1 MMSQNTIRAS
11 QITQGYMQL
20 LINDFPQDKWFD
32 RPVNVPN
39 HAAWQVGHVAVSA
52 NAGLMAIGQPS
63 LLDETWGPLF
73 GRGSESQDDAL
84 IYPPI
89 EQVIEGFSK
98 VYAALTE
105 AYSNAGESVL
115 MADTTIDRL
124 VERFPKQGDFIVF
137 LLTSHLA
144 MHAGQ
149 FSTLRKLLGLGNV
162 M

>member
-1 MMSQNTIRAS
+1 M
-11 QITQGYMQL
+11 
-20 LINDFPQDKWFD
+20 
-32 RPVNVPN
+32 
-39 HAAWQVGHVAVSA
+39 
-52 NAGLMAIGQPS
+52 
-63 LLDETWGPLF
+63 
-73 GRGSESQDDAL
+73 
-84 IYPPI
+84 
-89 EQVIEGFSK
+89 
-98 VYAALTE
+98 
-105 AYSNAGESVL
+105 